1 MLNNIISNAADLHDV
16 YAIVLHAAQQSNAA
30 AKKQIIAALLQFSNT
45 GDVYALH
52 TALSKITTYTGD
64 ALQNALANVSD
75 YVSVV

>member
-16 YAIVLHAAQQSNAA
+16 YAVVLYAAQQSSAREA
-30 AKKQIIAALLQFSNT
+30 KQIIAALLQFSNT